1 MKRRVKVDLNEL
13 DVALNWG
20 PSEWD
25 HYLDIETGKVVAIDD
40 ETRWT
45 LEELIE
51 ELYDEEG
58 NQVMT
63 LEELLQQRK
72 DIQDWRKD
80 VLLEADR
87 VDREFGSRYISVERD
102 DPYQDYNDM
111 DRFIATLDDDR
122 LQDRLWD
129 AIRGRGAFRR
139 FKDLIVRYPD
149 VEEQWDAYQDARAK
163 ERLLRWLDAHDIEPI
178 AS

>member
-1 MKRRVKVDLNEL
+1 V
-13 DVALNWG
+13 G
-20 PSEWD
+20 
-25 HYLDIETGKVVAIDD
+25 IDD

-45 LEELIE
+45 LRDLIE
-51 ELYDEEG
+51 EMYDEEG
-58 NQVMT
+58 NQLMT
-63 LEELLQQRK
+63 LEELLQQRE

-87 VDREFGSRYISVERD
+87 VDREFGSRYISVEQD

-111 DRFIATLDDDR
+111 DRFIATLDDER

-139 FKDLIVRYPD
+139 FKDLIARHPD
-149 VEEQWDAYQDARAK
+149 VQEQWYEYQDARAR
-163 ERLLRWLDAHDIEPI
+163 ERLLRWLDDHDIEPI
-178 AS
+178 AP